1 MTQAQSIAESP
12 TKPRPAL
19 RRAAVRFRAWWD
31 GADPGKLVDEIAAM
45 AEKAAAPED
54 SSDALSMR
62 TRLKAWWDGS
72 DPVAEP
78 EAPPSAG
85 TGKAS
90 GPAAARP
97 AAAAPAPAKPR
108 LRLPPEKLES
118 LTALWGAG
126 FREPLDKT
134 YVPDLV
140 KPFALN
146 EKMTV
151 VDLGA
156 GLGGGTRAV
165 AERYKVWV
173 TGMEPDPEYA
183 QAAMQLSIKSG
194 MKTRAPIVAYDIDK
208 LALAKQRFNCI
219 YAMETFH
226 RARNK
231 QALFAAIAN
240 GVSVEG
246 QVLFTDLVLR
256 KPRAVTPEVKAWIE
270 AEPFASHPWSG
281 EETAAMLK
289 QLGFDTRINED
300 MTAKYRRLGLLGWK
314 ECLERLAGKRP
325 PRPVLLQLLDDAEL
339 WVRRLRAL
347 DSGALQLRRYHAF
360 VRR

>member
-1 MTQAQSIAESP
+1 MRVTQAQIVAES
-12 TKPRPAL
+12 KSNARPAL

-45 AEKAAAPED
+45 AEKAAPEE
-54 SSDALSMR
+54 SRDAQSMR

-72 DPVAEP
+72 DAGAETETPLLAQTVPAPVE
-78 EAPPSAG
+78 ERAPTPGA
-85 TGKAS
+85 
-90 GPAAARP
+90 
-97 AAAAPAPAKPR
+97 APAKPR

-118 LTALWGAG
+118 LTVLWGAG

-134 YVPDLV
+134 YVPDLL

-146 EKMTV
+146 EKMSV

-173 TGMEPDPEYA
+173 TGMEPDAEYA
-183 QAAMQLSIKSG
+183 QAAMQLSIKTG
-194 MKTRAPIVAYDIDK
+194 MKTRAPVVAYDIEK
-208 LALAKQRFNCI
+208 LALAKRRYNCV

-231 QALFAAIAN
+231 RALFAAIAG
-240 GVSVEG
+240 GVSVDG

-256 KPRAVTPEVKAWIE
+256 KPRAVTAEVKAWME

-289 QLGFDTRINED
+289 ELGFDTRINED

-325 PRPVLLQLLDDAEL
+325 PRPVLLQLLEDAEL

-360 VRR
+360 ARR